1 MHLTIKLS
9 LNKLIMCLASEI
21 HSKLKFLLIMNK
33 KTNLIL
39 LLQLI

>member
-21 HSKLKFLLIMNK
+21 HSKLTFLLIIMNK
-33 KTNLIL
+33 ETNLI
-39 LLQLI
+39 